1 MIGRHT
7 SKLWQI
13 SSRGLNCLGY
23 TAVANGRFWR
33 KNRDGKICRSLLVIL
48 FLCFGRLSDAGVKLV
63 VRPINC
69 IREHEKLFDVIQY
82 YYGPMKR
89 KIYM

>member
-1 MIGRHT
+1 M
-7 SKLWQI
+7 
-13 SSRGLNCLGY
+13 GY

-33 KNRDGKICRSLLVIL
+33 KKRDGKIFRSLLVIL
-48 FLCFGRLSDAGVKLV
+48 FLCFGRSSDAGVKLV

-89 KIYM
+89 KILRVKLNSSF